1 MILEDLASSRHKME
15 AHSECVPTSDAR
27 QETKANKKKG
37 SSAFYWCG
45 LIFLLGVSRKCP
57 KSIPKPA
64 QTHRCPICS
73 NYKSPNPQ
81 RCQEKAAFDGFLLTR
96 LTHQCLL
103 WILRRIRDGICPHI
117 PWLDAFL
124 MGISIYIY
132 INMYHPISSNG
143 NILGSMTSYR
153 FVAKRVVFWTVLRN
167 RRNSHVSSRG
177 RRKGSDLAGFRHE

>member
-64 QTHRCPICS
+64 QTHGCPICS
-73 NYKSPNPQ
+73 NSKSPNPQ
-81 RCQEKAAFDGFLLTR
+81 RCQEMSR
-96 LTHQCLL
+96 ES
-103 WILRRIRDGICPHI
+103 IRRIFVDTFDTSVSCEFSAERDGEEHI
-117 PWLDAFL
+117 PWLDDDMHFWW
-124 MGISIYIY
+124 GYCWCIIQWEYY
-132 INMYHPISSNG
+132 G
-143 NILGSMTSYR
+143 NIMQ
-153 FVAKRVVFWTVLRN
+153 N
-167 RRNSHVSSRG
+167 
-177 RRKGSDLAGFRHE
+177 E